1 MRVLLSHREP
11 RPAAPEKTCCLFG
24 KATLPRSPL
33 PTVGQGFVS
42 LEEVHQPSTVEH
54 SMSQQ
59 GQRTTVLMLLLHVPE
74 DDR

>member
-11 RPAAPEKTCCLFG
+11 GPEAPEKTCCLFG

-33 PTVGQGFVS
+33 PTVGRGFVS